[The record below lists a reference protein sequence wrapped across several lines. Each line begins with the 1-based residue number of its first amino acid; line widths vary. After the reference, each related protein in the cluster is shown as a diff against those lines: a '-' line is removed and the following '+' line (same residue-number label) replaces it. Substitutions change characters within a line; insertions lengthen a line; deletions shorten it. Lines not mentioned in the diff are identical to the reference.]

1 MREGRRFV
9 TTAIVSRAVTAFA
22 ALAVILAV
30 FPLVELTTAIPAGAA
45 PGLLSCNGST
55 IYSVERGSSA
65 SSTGTLNALT
75 TSTVGGSAVTATAVS
90 TIPAPG
96 GNTNALGITNGGT
109 AAYMV
114 DMTTTAVNSAVIHR
128 YDALTGTWST
138 FTGSSG
144 ISTAFVAGAVD
155 PGNGIYYYSSFAPST
170 GSTPP
175 IATIY
180 GFNTVTNTAISGV
193 IGTVALGTGNTGRSL
208 NGDIAFDGAGDMYV
222 LSSDSVN
229 TAINIVPAPIPTTG
243 SGSGVTLTSTLL
255 SKFASTSAYNGIAF
269 DNAGNLYVS
278 DATSGNV
285 SQVTKLNPNNGA
297 TLGGPTALSSNAQ
310 AFLNVDLGA
319 CSVNPTLVLQKNI
332 TSRFN
337 PGDQFGLSI
346 TGGGLTTGNTATT
359 SGSATGLQSAKVG
372 PVIALSGTTYTLAE
386 TGASGA
392 SLGVYQ
398 TTYSCVDTAN
408 GNAVVASGT
417 GQSFTLP
424 FPATVTASPAVV
436 CTFTNT
442 ALTPG
447 ISLVK
452 SASPSTFSGPG
463 QTITYRFA
471 VTNTGNVALTGIG
484 VTDTDLPGLS
494 AVSCPQPSLAP
505 GAGETCIAT
514 YVTTQANVDA
524 GLVTNTATAQGL
536 PPGQT
541 TPTVSA
547 PSTATVR
554 AVQSPGI
561 TVVKSASPSTFSAA
575 SQAIAFHFAVTNTGN
590 DTLTGIGVTDTDLP
604 GLSAITCPDPVL
616 ASVASEDCT
625 AAYVTTQA
633 DVDAGAVTN
642 TATAHGLPPGP
653 SPLLVS
659 APSTATVPAVQT
671 PGITLVKSASPST
684 FSKPGQ
690 TISYRFAVTNIGDD
704 TLTGVEV
711 TDKGLPGLSAI
722 ACPQPSLATGAS
734 EDCTATYLTTQ
745 ANVNAGAV
753 TNTATAYGL
762 PPGSDTPVVSPSS
775 TATVPA
781 VQTPGITVVKSAL
794 PSSFNAAGQTITY
807 HFAVTNTGNV
817 TLTGIGVS
825 DTDLP
830 GLSAITC
837 PGPMLTPGA
846 GETCTAT
853 YLTTQADVDAGAVT
867 NTATAHGLPPGSTT
881 PAVSA
886 PSKTTVR
893 ALPPMVPVT
902 G

>member
-1 MREGRRFV
+1 MHSVRGCSGGHGHGATVRERPSFTTGTRQHVIADFRRV
-9 TTAIVSRAVTAFA
+9 VTAFA

-75 TSTVGGSAVTATAVS
+75 TSTVGGSSVTATAVS

-561 TVVKSASPSTFSAA
+561 TVVKSASPPTFRAA
-575 SQAIAFHFAVTNTGN
+575 GQTITYRFAVTNTGN
-590 DTLTGIGVTDTDLP
+590 ETLTGIGVTDTGLRGVSAVTCPQPSLAPGAGETCTATYVTTQANVDAGLVTNTATAQGLPPGATTPLTSAPSTATIPAVQSPEITVVKSASPSSFSGPGQTITYHFAVTNTGNVTLTGIGVTDTGLP
-604 GLSAITCPDPVL
+604 GLSAVSCPQPSL
-616 ASVASEDCT
+616 APEAGETCT
-625 AAYVTTQA
+625 ATYVTTQA

-642 TATAHGLPPGP
+642 TATAHGLPPGSATP
-653 SPLLVS
+653 AVS
-659 APSTATVPAVQT
+659 APSTATVPAAQ
-671 PGITLVKSASPST
+671 SP
-684 FSKPGQ
+684 
-690 TISYRFAVTNIGDD
+690 R
-704 TLTGVEV
+704 
-711 TDKGLPGLSAI
+711 
-722 ACPQPSLATGAS
+722 
-734 EDCTATYLTTQ
+734 
-745 ANVNAGAV
+745 
-753 TNTATAYGL
+753 
-762 PPGSDTPVVSPSS
+762 
-775 TATVPA
+775 
-781 VQTPGITVVKSAL
+781 ITVVKSASL
-794 PSSFNAAGQTITY
+794 PSFSAAGQAITY
-807 HFAVTNTGNV
+807 HFAVTNAGNV
-817 TLTGIGVS
+817 TLTGVGVT
-825 DTDLP
+825 DTDPP
-830 GLSAITC
+830 GLS
-837 PGPMLTPGA
+837 G
-846 GETCTAT
+846 
-853 YLTTQADVDAGAVT
+853 
-867 NTATAHGLPPGSTT
+867 
-881 PAVSA
+881 
-886 PSKTTVR
+886 
-893 ALPPMVPVT
+893 
-902 G
+902 